1 MALSNWDTM
10 AWDSD
15 GNNCEG
21 SCMSNNWVSEKRNSV
36 EIYKNHLNVL
46 APKMWADDSQFI
58 KPYIAQIQ
66 EGEIALAGFNI
77 YAARG
82 PQEAVFTVI
91 DTNPAVYGNKLFF
104 GGIGCYGFNENGGDE
119 FVGVRESTIV
129 KFFEWADSLSPGL
142 NGTELRVWLDKCK
155 KAHIQSL
162 RYNQGDAYIAERI
175 QEEILATP
183 VGYVHGQLHRMT
195 HSACVGQAD
204 TPIFVRAIKDTS
216 SKPQQDVRV
225 VPVEAGNESIKLRYA
240 PREAEFDQGDL
251 STQT

>member
-1 MALSNWDTM
+1 MALSNWDTI

-46 APKMWADDSQFI
+46 APKMWCDDSQFI

-66 EGEIALAGFNI
+66 EGEIALAGFLI

-91 DTNPAVYGNKLFF
+91 DTNPAVYGNKLYF
-104 GGIGCYGFNENGGDE
+104 GGIGCYGFDENGGDE

-129 KFFEWADSLSPGL
+129 KFFEWADNLAPELNSP
-142 NGTELRVWLDKCK
+142 EMKIWLDKCK
-155 KAHIQSL
+155 KATNL
-162 RYNQGDAYIAERI
+162 RCNQGDAYIAERLGVKK
-175 QEEILATP
+175 ETFAT
-183 VGYVHGQLHRMT
+183 Q
-195 HSACVGQAD
+195 VGQAD
-204 TPIFVRAIKDTS
+204 TPLIVKAIKDTIS
-216 SKPQQDVRV
+216 VSPQDVRSV
-225 VPVEAGNESIKLRYA
+225 TVGSGVESIKLRYV
-240 PREAEFDQGDL
+240 PREAEFDQSDL